1 MKFAVI
7 SHVYFNKRCAGPA
20 PPTIKVNEEQY
31 PNSIVD
37 TGTTGNGENS
47 EERVTKPIRGIN
59 SAVAN
64 HEVVPIKSSRW
75 NKALAKVLKFIL
87 PKNEGR
93 LEYKG
98 NGQWRFNAF

>member
-1 MKFAVI
+1 MKNI
-7 SHVYFNKRCAGPA
+7 
-20 PPTIKVNEEQY
+20 

-59 SAVAN
+59 SAVVN

-98 NGQWRFNAF
+98 NGQCDLERGPEWCCDAISAGLETYATTP